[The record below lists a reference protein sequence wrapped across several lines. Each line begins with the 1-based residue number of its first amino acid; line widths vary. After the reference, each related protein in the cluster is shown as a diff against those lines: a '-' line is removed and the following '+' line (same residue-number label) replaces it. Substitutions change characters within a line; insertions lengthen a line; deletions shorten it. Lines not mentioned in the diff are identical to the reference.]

1 MSSYFFDGASARL
14 PTRYKGENA
23 MADLSYEEQIAEN
36 ARLTR
41 EQWVAADAGIAVD
54 SKDFPTVDTAIDES
68 APVE

>member
-1 MSSYFFDGASARL
+1 
-14 PTRYKGENA
+14 

-41 EQWVAADAGIAVD
+41 EQWAAADAGIAVD
-54 SKDFPTVDTAIDES
+54 SKDFPTVDTATDES

>member
-1 MSSYFFDGASARL
+1 MGIAQGYPPD
-14 PTRYKGENA
+14 TKEKNA

-41 EQWVAADAGIAVD
+41 EQWAAADAGIAVD
-54 SKDFPTVDTAIDES
+54 SKDFPTVDTATDES

>member
-1 MSSYFFDGASARL
+1 
-14 PTRYKGENA
+14 